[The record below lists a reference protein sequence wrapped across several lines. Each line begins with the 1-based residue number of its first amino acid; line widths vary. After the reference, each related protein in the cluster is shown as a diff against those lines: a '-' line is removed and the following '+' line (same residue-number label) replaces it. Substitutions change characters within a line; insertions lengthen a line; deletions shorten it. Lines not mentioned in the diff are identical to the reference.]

1 MNRPHNRAA
10 TGGPGDMMPKP
21 TDSQLGEAQARVIQE
36 AETIARTGKAPNEP
50 APVGVTSDAAVGTDG
65 ARSGDPTPRPEP
77 PADPAEFLDLAEV
90 AVNMT
95 DRVFVILLP
104 AAGAMDAELRAQAI
118 TAWSKVMAKYMPAV
132 FAKLGPE
139 TALLAAYGAHLA
151 PLVLSWQTSEPSP
164 DSSDKMEPA
173 KHTL

>member
-1 MNRPHNRAA
+1 
-10 TGGPGDMMPKP
+10 MMPKP
-21 TDSQLGEAQARVIQE
+21 TDPQLIEAQARVISE
-36 AETIARTGKAPNEP
+36 AETIARTGKAPMDNKPSPE
-50 APVGVTSDAAVGTDG
+50 GVTSDAPAGTDG
-65 ARSGDPTPRPEP
+65 AGSGDPTPRPELTP
-77 PADPAEFLDLAEV
+77 TPADPAEFLDLAEV
-90 AVNMT
+90 AVNLT
-95 DRVFVILLP
+95 DRMFVILLP
-104 AAGAMDAELRAQAI
+104 AVGAMDAELRAQAI